1 MGWWGGAGT
10 GTCGILHSWD
20 VGVCYLVEEL
30 EWGSGCMVAQD
41 LKIQALCVI
50 LYLVWMVWSCVS
62 TTYVVRVICPDS
74 DIDVWVMLQGRR
86 E

>member
-1 MGWWGGAGT
+1 MVGRRRYGYMGFCIRGMLGFAIWG
-10 GTCGILHSWD
+10 
-20 VGVCYLVEEL
+20 VEEL

-41 LKIQALCVI
+41 LKIQASCVI

-74 DIDVWVMLQGRR
+74 DIDV
-86 E
+86 